1 MRIYRIGK
9 RTKPAWKGNVQG
21 DYLPIDLMENG
32 QRIAT
37 VGQYN
42 LRSKKLSIKHGI
54 KLADLSELIIRIEKL
69 DPPS

>member
-9 RTKPAWKGNVQG
+9 RTKPATSFSNG